1 MQDIFEKTERNI
13 LPVKKFA
20 SKLYEQSKIF
30 SNKPETP
37 SKKGRRNI
45 STENIKIED
54 YTLRNINSIK
64 VSDCEIK
71 FHNVF
76 NRTSNNLRNF
86 INPNTNVNMQNGQK
100 VNGVK
105 TGKLNL
111 ARNNSKVSTNVNKKF
126 LLKFL

>member
-1 MQDIFEKTERNI
+1 MQDIFDKTEKNI

-20 SKLYEQSKIF
+20 SKIYEQSKIF

-37 SKKGRRNI
+37 FKKGRRNI

-54 YTLRNINSIK
+54 CTARNINSIQI
-64 VSDCEIK
+64 SDCEIK

-86 INPNTNVNMQNGQK
+86 INPNKNINMQIGQK
-100 VNGVK
+100 VHVEK
-105 TGKLNL
+105 TDKLNL
-111 ARNNSKVSTNVNKKF
+111 ARSNSKVSTNVNKKF